1 MEMDSRETAEEIV
14 DDFMAR
20 NLDALSKDRNDQ
32 QFHEMF
38 QAAMET
44 SFKKWCDDQ
53 WERNAGFFVIDSIA
67 AP

>member
-1 MEMDSRETAEEIV
+1 MSADETV

-20 NLDALSKDRNDQ
+20 HLDSMSKDRNDRE
-32 QFHEMF
+32 FHEMF

-53 WERNAGFFVIDSIA
+53 WARSAGF
-67 AP
+67 P